1 MRSRRQFVLA
11 VLAVP
16 VIALAVSGRSVAAS
30 DGRDAAG
37 RIVGASDA
45 LAGVSVTGPTHEPA
59 RTALVA
65 AKAAQQSAQ
74 TDVAT
79 ATTALASLTAARD
92 ALAAAIADDDTLI
105 NGLTSLRM
113 KESGAVVAVSVR
125 RYVDGPSFD
134 WVDPSRELGALQA
147 KRSQQAV
154 LTAAT
159 SRLSTRLSS
168 TDAQLTETRSRR
180 VDHLVDATALDAR
193 LDNARA
199 ELAAASQRLATATA
213 QVESARQIEFS
224 ARTGTTV
231 NGTDMGFVALDAYWR
246 ASLAENAVSPG
257 CHLHWSALAAVGR
270 TESHHGGDLGPDGL
284 RRVGSDGLAPGRI
297 LGQVLDGTHGTKAI
311 GDTDRGLVDGDPV
324 HDRAVGPMQFLP
336 GTWRTRGLDG
346 SGDGVA
352 DVDNLYDAARAAASY
367 LCRSSSALDTAAG
380 LAVAFKRYS
389 GTAAYAARAM
399 SLAFGYAVSVALV
412 SPAA

>member
-1 MRSRRQFVLA
+1 MPSRRQFVLA
-11 VLAVP
+11 IIAVS
-16 VIALAVSGRSVAAS
+16 VITLAVSGQSVAAS
-30 DGRDAAG
+30 DGRDASG

-45 LAGVSVTGPTHEPA
+45 LAGVSVTGSTYEPV

-65 AKAAQQSAQ
+65 AKASQQSAQ
-74 TDVAT
+74 IDVDAAT
-79 ATTALASLTAARD
+79 ASLANLTATRA
-92 ALAAAIADDDTLI
+92 ALAASIADDDVLI
-105 NGLTSLRM
+105 TGLTSLRL

-125 RYVDGPSFD
+125 RYIDGPSFD
-134 WVDPSRELGALQA
+134 WVDPSRDLGSLQA

-168 TDAQLTETRSRR
+168 TDAQLTETRAHRA
-180 VDHLVDATALDAR
+180 DHLADAADLDER
-193 LDNARA
+193 LDTVGA
-199 ELAAASQRLATATA
+199 ELASAGQRLATATA
-213 QVESARQIEFS
+213 QVASARQIEFS

-246 ASLAENAVSPG
+246 ASLAENVVSPG
-257 CHLHWSALAAVGR
+257 CHLHWSALAAIGR

-297 LGQVLDGTHGTKAI
+297 LGPVLDGTHGTKAI
-311 GDTDRGLVDGDPV
+311 GDTDRGLLDGDPI

-367 LCRSSSALDTAAG
+367 LCRSSSGLDTAGG

-399 SLAFGYAVSVALV
+399 SLAFGYSVSVALPA
-412 SPAA
+412 PAA